1 MNKFKFIISLAAVA
15 LMTSCSSSI
24 LDEKLYSEVG
34 QENMADKSG
43 ADLLTKGIYKDVRY
57 FSYYGGNNYVMT
69 TESNS
74 DDFYCSWGGFDA
86 TSWGGAQN
94 FLNMDAGHSMAQTN
108 WDNIYAIIAQ
118 CNEVINNYSSS
129 TDPTVMTYV
138 GEARFWR
145 AYSYDRLYRLFGTVP
160 LVTGNEDL
168 SNGIPRAS
176 DDEMKAFIE
185 ADYQAAYNVLPTTR
199 SIDESGRPSKYAV
212 AAAMARY
219 YLNNKDW
226 ANAAKYAKEVI
237 DSGNYSLEANYQDIF
252 SKDDNSET
260 ILAINNISQSQL
272 GNKYVALV
280 METSLRNYLGLNGV
294 SGSNGYGMA
303 TGFFESFAK
312 GDSRV
317 APYNR
322 STKRGISVSGIL
334 YNEDG
339 SSVYTSGG
347 KDISVEEYLHRVPT
361 FKWPVQENI
370 PNGEDAD
377 SDFPLLRLAETYLTY
392 AEALNEQGQTAEAAQ
407 YVNLIRQR
415 AGVTPIST
423 SLSQS
428 DMRDAILDERGWET
442 YHEGYRRED
451 LVRAGKLMDKVN
463 EKYKFYFGSDMP
475 WKSEDYRILEAIP
488 TSALLLNPLLKQN
501 PGYAE

>member
-1 MNKFKFIISLAAVA
+1 MNKFKFIISLAVAA

-34 QENMADKSG
+34 QENMADESG

-69 TESNS
+69 TEANS

-86 TSWGGAQN
+86 TSWAGAQN
-94 FLNMDAGHSMAQTN
+94 FLNMDAGHAMAQTN

-118 CNEVINNYSSS
+118 CNEVINNYSTS
-129 TDPTVMTYV
+129 TDATVRTYV

-168 SNGIPRAS
+168 SNGIARAT
-176 DDEMKAFIE
+176 DDEMKSFIE
-185 ADYQAAYNVLPTTR
+185 ADYLAAYEAMPETR
-199 SIDESGRPSKYAV
+199 STSESGRPTRYAV

-226 ANAAKYAKEVI
+226 SNAAKYAKEVI

-260 ILAINNISQSQL
+260 ILAIDNISQSQL

-280 METSLRNYLGLNGV
+280 METSLRNYLGLTGV

-312 GDSRV
+312 NDKRV
-317 APYNR
+317 TPYNKA
-322 STKRGISVSGIL
+322 TKQGISVSGIL

-339 SSVYTSGG
+339 TSVYSSGG
-347 KDISVEEYLHRVPT
+347 QAITVEEYLHRVPT

-377 SDFPLLRLAETYLTY
+377 YDFPLLRLGETYLTY
-392 AEALNEQGQTAEAAQ
+392 AEALNEQGQTATAAQ
-407 YVNLIRQR
+407 YVNIIRQR
-415 AGVTPIST
+415 AGVDPISS

-451 LVRAGKLMDKVN
+451 LVRAGKLLDKVN

-475 WKSEDYRILEAIP
+475 WKSQDYRILEAIP
-488 TSALLLNPLLKQN
+488 TSALLLNPLLEQN

>member
-1 MNKFKFIISLAAVA
+1 MNKLKYIISLAVIVLIA
-15 LMTSCSSSI
+15 SCSSSI

-34 QENMADKSG
+34 QENMTDESG

-69 TESNS
+69 TEANS

-108 WDNIYAIIAQ
+108 WDNIYTIIAQ

-129 TDPTVMTYV
+129 TNNVVKVYV

-160 LVTGNEDL
+160 VITGTEDL
-168 SNGIPRAS
+168 SNGIARAS
-176 DDEMKAFIE
+176 DEKIKAFIE
-185 ADYQAAYNVLPTTR
+185 ADYLAAYDVLPTTR
-199 SIDESGRPSKYAV
+199 SISESGRPSKYAV
-212 AAAMARY
+212 AAAIARY

-226 ANAAKYAKEVI
+226 SDAAKYAKEVI
-237 DSGNYSLEANYQDIF
+237 ESGNYSLEANYQDIF

-280 METSLRNYLGLNGV
+280 METNLRTYLGLKGV

-303 TGFFESFAK
+303 TNFFKSFAK
-312 GDSRV
+312 GDARIT
-317 APYNR
+317 PYNKT
-322 STKRGISVSGIL
+322 TKQGISVSGIL

-339 SSVYTSGG
+339 TPVYSSGG
-347 KDISVEEYLHRVPT
+347 KANTVEQFLHRVPT

-377 SDFPLLRLAETYLTY
+377 ADFPLLRLGETYLTY
-392 AEALNEQGQTAEAAQ
+392 AEALNEQGQTTEAAK
-407 YVNLIRQR
+407 YVNMIRQR
-415 AGVTPIST
+415 AGVEPIS
-423 SLSQS
+423 SSISQS
-428 DMRDAILDERGWET
+428 DMRTAILNERGWET

-451 LVRAGKLMDKVN
+451 LVRAGKLMEKVN
-463 EKYKFYFGSDMP
+463 QKYQYYFGSDMP
-475 WKSEDYRILEAIP
+475 WKSEDYRVLEAIP

-501 PGYAE
+501 PGYVE